1 MNICLISDNDWVE
14 DSLTK
19 YLDFDFEFSR
29 HDKFEEVVDNFDYIF
44 VDMQINNNGGPSV
57 INELKRKTIHK
68 NSKFILLIDREAD
81 IFQAKRVRADGY
93 LLKPI
98 DKTNLKKLFI

>member
-19 YLDFDFEFSR
+19 YLDFNFEFSR
-29 HDKFEEVVDNFDYIF
+29 HDKIEEIVDNFDYIF

-57 INELKRKTIHK
+57 INELKRKTTHK

-81 IFQAKRVRADGY
+81 IFQAKRVSADGY
-93 LLKPI
+93 LLKPF